1 MSVFTCSWYI
11 YINKTWVFLYLVA
24 LQNFNDPPPGCLHGG
39 CTKTRKNHDFLH
51 QWKFNK
57 ISETQIII
65 LVIENKKI
73 HVLQCS
79 SIEFHGTWSAPISMT
94 QAVPLNSM
102 ELENRMKNS
111 QLNIFS
117 GLPNLAL
124 FWAVRQIFLVF
135 QHPRSLIYANSDFWC
150 SVDAPMCKCFAI
162 MCGTEGNGYVLAK
175 LCPFNIYSTYFDRV
189 FVIVLHCQGGFFH
202 CLF

>member
-1 MSVFTCSWYI
+1 MKNYKF
-11 YINKTWVFLYLVA
+11 
-24 LQNFNDPPPGCLHGG
+24 FN
-39 CTKTRKNHDFLH
+39 
-51 QWKFNK
+51 
-57 ISETQIII
+57 
-65 LVIENKKI
+65 
-73 HVLQCS
+73 
-79 SIEFHGTWSAPISMT
+79 
-94 QAVPLNSM
+94 AVPWNSMELGVCQFRWHKQFHWIPWNSM
-102 ELENRMKNS
+102 ELENRMKNN

-162 MCGTEGNGYVLAK
+162 MCGTEVNGYVLAK

-189 FVIVLHCQGGFFH
+189 FVTCQNFQFWQVCSSDGLSVSLFV
-202 CLF
+202 CLFVCNIHDTGRTVRAINTKLYRYMYLVSG

>member
-1 MSVFTCSWYI
+1 MHLLTWNVGIYLFVVYI
-11 YINKTWVFLYLVA
+11 SIKLGSFCIWLHCRILMILHQGAFMGDA
-24 LQNFNDPPPGCLHGG
+24 LKPG
-39 CTKTRKNHDFLH
+39 KIMIFLH

-135 QHPRSLIYANSDFWC
+135 NIQEVWFMQIVIFD
-150 SVDAPMCKCFAI
+150 
-162 MCGTEGNGYVLAK
+162 VLLMRPCVNA
-175 LCPFNIYSTYFDRV
+175 LP
-189 FVIVLHCQGGFFH
+189 
-202 CLF
+202 